1 MLKKKLQE
9 FLYYYKKKGIKDTAK
24 RISARY
30 TRILKFRIN
39 AIDLDYNFNGR
50 ELDPEY
56 TVIIDDLSVLDK
68 LRKERDDLPR
78 EFYVDK
84 THGGKKFHLVLLDS
98 EPVYIHWLFGK
109 GEFSK
114 FCDIQDEKTV
124 ELQFGYT
131 MPKFRGKRIMAK
143 AMNYTCQDLRL
154 KGYKRVV
161 NVVSEGNVNVI
172 KGMRFTGLTP
182 IAHVNSYFSLIK
194 KVKV

>member
-1 MLKKKLQE
+1 MKKKLQE

>member
-1 MLKKKLQE
+1 M
-9 FLYYYKKKGIKDTAK
+9 
-24 RISARY
+24 
-30 TRILKFRIN
+30 
-39 AIDLDYNFNGR
+39 DYNFNGR

>member
-1 MLKKKLQE
+1 MKKLKE
-9 FLYYYKKKGIKDTAK
+9 LLYYYKKKGLKDTTK
-24 RISARY
+24 RITARY

-39 AIDLDYNFNGR
+39 AIDLDCNFNGP
-50 ELDPEY
+50 ELEPEY
-56 TVIIDDLSVLDK
+56 TVIIDDFSVLDK
-68 LRKERDDLPR
+68 LRKDRDDLPR

-84 THGGKKFHLVLLDS
+84 THGGGKFYLVLLDS
-98 EPVYIHWLFGK
+98 DPVYIQWLFTK

-131 MPKFRGKRIMAK
+131 IPKFRGKRILAK
-143 AMNYTCQDLRL
+143 ALNYTCQDLRR

-172 KGMRFTGLTP
+172 KGMTFTGLTP
-182 IAHVNSYFSLIK
+182 IAHVNSHFSFIK
-194 KVKV
+194 KVKI